1 MYRIIQK
8 KPNPNSLLLKKLLH
22 LLFKIKTSNSN
33 HLDSYILSARLAP
46 YVLRKLT
53 CINQSSQND
62 LSKKVRRYDFSLWEQ
77 SPHCDPG
84 IGNTSERSL
93 MLKDPLGLHSS
104 GVGDAFIYFRK
115 DWEGRLLIYFEGSES
130 FLFCSLVLSFISFSL
145 DIDVLANNILHV

>member
-1 MYRIIQK
+1 MRNLCFCGESRFK
-8 KPNPNSLLLKKLLH
+8 NVRKGKDRKVGTHVLWDPTSSNSL
-22 LLFKIKTSNSN
+22 FGS
-33 HLDSYILSARLAP
+33 
-46 YVLRKLT
+46 
-53 CINQSSQND
+53 D

>member
-1 MYRIIQK
+1 MV
-8 KPNPNSLLLKKLLH
+8 L
-22 LLFKIKTSNSN
+22 KIKTSTRN
-33 HLDSYILSARLAP
+33 HLDSYILSVRISP
-46 YVLRKLT
+46 HVLWDPT
-53 CINQSSQND
+53 CSNSLFGSD
-62 LSKKVRRYDFSLWEQ
+62 HSKKIRGSDFSLWEQ